1 MELDCQERAQKR
13 SAAGRWSWT
22 LKREPRRDQQQGG
35 GAGLSR
41 ESPEEIRRREVEL
54 DSQERAQKR
63 SGGGKW
69 SWTLKREPR
78 TDQEEGS
85 GTGLSRESPIE
96 FKSWETELER
106 AQKSERAQKRSRA
119 GRWSWTYSRMV
130 CLAAGLFLNS
140 CFSDTVLVT
149 LLRTA
154 VGIAVSEV
162 QKLLRTGGVPSS
174 LHCCSGD
181 GWRCLIRTGGV
192 PTSLTLL
199 LWRWLAVSSHWRGP
213 QLLHIVVLAMAD
225 DV

>member
-1 MELDCQERAQKR
+1 MELDSQV
-13 SAAGRWSWT
+13 
-22 LKREPRRDQQQGG
+22 REPRRDQQQGG

-106 AQKSERAQKRSRA
+106 AQNSERAQKRSRA
-119 GRWSWTYSRMV
+119 GRWSWTHSRMV

-174 LHCCSGD
+174 L
-181 GWRCLIRTGGV
+181 
-192 PTSLTLL
+192 TLL
-199 LWRWLAVSSHWRGP
+199 FWRWLTVSNSHWRGP
-213 QLLHIVVLAMAD
+213 HFLNIVALAMAGG
-225 DV
+225 VFALAGSPTPSHCCSGHG